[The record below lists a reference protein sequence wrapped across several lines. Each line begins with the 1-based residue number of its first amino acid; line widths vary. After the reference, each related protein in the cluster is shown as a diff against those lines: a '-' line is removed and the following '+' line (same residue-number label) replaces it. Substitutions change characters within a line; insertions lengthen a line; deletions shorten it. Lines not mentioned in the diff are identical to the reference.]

1 MMYVGLMERTKF
13 RVLATAGAALF
24 LLVLGILYE
33 TFRVPM
39 PVDFDTKG
47 FPTIGDSKAK
57 VELIIFED
65 FRCTHCCYFSEEIY
79 PELKKA
85 YVDTGIASYTIVPLA
100 FMNKSKPI
108 GNAALAVYRQNPNRF
123 FDYAHELFKACVDGM
138 VPDENELYRIAKRV
152 GGINLVRLQE
162 CIESHCYYEELEN
175 NLHLAKRLM
184 GREFGTPTLYINGVS
199 SPTSSFRAVQLKI
212 QKALEKEGA

>member
-1 MMYVGLMERTKF
+1 MEKAKI

-24 LLVLGILYE
+24 LLAAGILYQ

-57 VELIIFED
+57 VEFIIFED
-65 FRCTHCCYFSEEIY
+65 FRCTHCCYFSDEIY
-79 PELKKA
+79 PQIKKA
-85 YVDTGIASYTIVPLA
+85 YVDTGLASYTIVPLA

-123 FDYAHELFKACVDGM
+123 FDYAHELFKACIEGKI
-138 VPDENELYRIAKRV
+138 PDEHELYRMAKKV
-152 GGINLVRLQE
+152 GGINLVRLEE
-162 CIESHCYYEELEN
+162 CLESHCYYEELEN
-175 NLHLAKRLM
+175 NLHLAQRLM
-184 GREFGTPTLYINGVS
+184 GKEFGTPTLYINGVPG
-199 SPTSSFRAVQLKI
+199 PTSSFKAVQSKIEGILKR
-212 QKALEKEGA
+212 ERP